1 MAFKAR
7 DGLPKV
13 QLDRMSKAQLVTT
26 VKKLQ
31 KRETA
36 LLNQIAK
43 LQAAAVV
50 VEVADALQGV
60 NAFNSN
66 DLKPGHIVQ
75 TLTPNEL
82 ALLRVPAL
90 MPNELALLRRV
101 EPWGTRVAVTP
112 QEPPDWRLA
121 NADATAAEI
130 DGALQKG
137 AEPIDQSSLP
147 DAAQEHSQ
155 GSLGDQSN
163 PPTPFPWE
171 KT

>member
-13 QLDRMSKAQLVTT
+13 QLDRMSKTQPVAT

-43 LQAAAVV
+43 LQAAAVA

-60 NAFNSN
+60 NSN

-75 TLTPNEL
+75 TPILQVPVLTPNEL
-82 ALLRVPAL
+82 ALLRHYVEPAASFS
-90 MPNELALLRRV
+90 PP
-101 EPWGTRVAVTP
+101 PWGTHVPIT
-112 QEPPDWRLA
+112 QEPPDL
-121 NADATAAEI
+121 
-130 DGALQKG
+130 
-137 AEPIDQSSLP
+137 
-147 DAAQEHSQ
+147 AQEHSQ